1 MIITIPTDGLAPNG
15 TRPSAGTVLT
25 TNLHKVIGKHSTDCK
40 VMLTHCGLVTP
51 YGDMELGQ
59 HWLR

>member
-1 MIITIPTDGLAPNG
+1 MQDLYLYNF
-15 TRPSAGTVLT
+15 
-25 TNLHKVIGKHSTDCK
+25 K
-40 VMLTHCGLVTP
+40 LTHCGLVTP

>member
-1 MIITIPTDGLAPNG
+1 MKCLQDINHYDRGENYKFYIKFPATPLRANE
-15 TRPSAGTVLT
+15 
-25 TNLHKVIGKHSTDCK
+25 
-40 VMLTHCGLVTP
+40 LTHCGLVMP